1 MVYVLPQ
8 SRLLVDVYTVYVLP
22 QSRLLVDVYST
33 NSTGASSCR
42 SLPTSDLFGLF
53 LIWPCLVLVFLA
65 YYAASSLVRYRI
77 TWAVPAMKPECNVM
91 QCKIVDIKVS

>member
-1 MVYVLPQ
+1 MCGVLLQIHVVYMVVYTVYVLPQ
-8 SRLLVDVYTVYVLP
+8 SVDVYTVYVLP

-53 LIWPCLVLVFLA
+53 LIWPCLVLAFVA
-65 YYAASSLVRYRI
+65 YYTVCSSPVR
-77 TWAVPAMKPECNVM
+77 
-91 QCKIVDIKVS
+91 